1 MSPLFIQSRGI
12 RMADINIVQAH
23 SLAPEQARAAAQQV
37 ADKLAEQFELAC
49 RWDGDVLRFER
60 SGVNGALTLHPHQ
73 AQLQIALGFP
83 MSLMADMVKAKV
95 SEKMQKVFV
104 S

>member
-1 MSPLFIQSRGI
+1 
-12 RMADINIVQAH
+12 MADIYIVQQH
-23 SLAPEQARAAAQQV
+23 QLAPEQARAAAQQV

-49 RWDGDVLRFER
+49 RWDSDDVLRFER
-60 SGVNGALTLHPHQ
+60 SGVNGALTLRPNE

-83 MSLMADMVKAKV
+83 ISLMAGQVEAKV
-95 SEKMQKVFV
+95 SEKMRKLFV

>member
-1 MSPLFIQSRGI
+1 
-12 RMADINIVQAH
+12 MADINIVQEH
-23 SLAPEQARAAAQQV
+23 QLAPEQARAAAQQV

-60 SGVNGALTLHPHQ
+60 SGVNGALTLRPNQ

-83 MSLMADMVKAKV
+83 ISMMASMVEAKV
-95 SEKMQKVFV
+95 TEKMRKVFV

>member
-1 MSPLFIQSRGI
+1 
-12 RMADINIVQAH
+12 MADINIVQAH

-60 SGVNGALTLHPHQ
+60 SGVNGALTLLPNQ
-73 AQLQIALGFP
+73 AQLKIALGFP
-83 MSLMADMVKAKV
+83 ISMMAAMVEAKV
-95 SEKMQKVFV
+95 SEKMRKVFV

>member
-1 MSPLFIQSRGI
+1 
-12 RMADINIVQAH
+12 MADINIVQDH
-23 SLAPEQARAAAQQV
+23 RLAPEQARAAAQQV

-49 RWDGDVLRFER
+49 RWEGDVLRFER

-83 MSLMADMVKAKV
+83 ISLMAGQVEAKV
-95 SEKMQKVFV
+95 SEKMRKLFLA
-104 S
+104 